1 MIQKLPVATIWQLFG
16 EDVLTH
22 DIISAAWM
30 QAWIKWDR
38 CVLCIVPYSIYKIW
52 IHWEQRRFLFCFD
65 FLGHVSRLMCHIIN
79 ITCHSNL
86 SVSHIRIHHM
96 LLSLPYIFI
105 FLCSLLWSL
114 IFFSVRHYFFFLY
127 FKLNACLVLSN
138 LYCIPFGWMRTIRHI
153 HAQP

>member
-52 IHWEQRRFLFCFD
+52 IHWEQRRFYILLRFFGSC
-65 FLGHVSRLMCHIIN
+65 LTSHVSYHKHNMSFQL
-79 ITCHSNL
+79 
-86 SVSHIRIHHM
+86 VSFTYPNSPYAVVTAVYFYF
-96 LLSLPYIFI
+96 SLFSLVIPH
-105 FLCSLLWSL
+105 FL
-114 IFFSVRHYFFFLY
+114 FSSTFFFFLY